1 MDSERLDVARPVSM
15 SLCEA
20 ALSESSERYASFFM
34 HHPHATYSVDR
45 DGYYTDA
52 NPISLAM
59 TGLSLEQM
67 REIHF
72 SEVVHPDD
80 LHIIQNCFER
90 ALAGDPQLVEARVL
104 RTDGQI
110 VEIRCTMIPVVIDE
124 EVVGVHGVSEDI
136 TEPKQ
141 VLRQLAE
148 ANAAKSLFL
157 ANVSHEVRTPLA
169 SVIGA
174 TEMLM
179 DGQLAPEQRHFVNIV
194 HRNGQRLQ
202 RLLDDILDFSRLE
215 ARQVLLRPRP
225 FGVSTVL
232 EGIAD
237 WAVPLAEGRNLTIS
251 FVVDRSVPSSV
262 VGDGLRVAQVVTNLV
277 QNAIK
282 FTERGGVNV
291 RVSARTAAPNQDEG
305 TQGPDIWV
313 EFAVT
318 DTGIG
323 IAEDQLQAL
332 FEPFTQVDPTAT
344 RGYDGVGLGL
354 AICRDLVDLMGGQL
368 QTVSTLGEGST
379 FTFGVPLRPV
389 SEGDVD
395 QDQ

>member
-1 MDSERLDVARPVSM
+1 MDAERLDPARPVSM

-45 DGYYTDA
+45 NGYYTDA
-52 NPISLAM
+52 NPVALAM

-72 SEVVHPDD
+72 SDVIHPED
-80 LHIIQNCFER
+80 LHIIQDGFER
-90 ALAGDPQLVEARVL
+90 ALEGDPQLAEARVL

-124 EVVGVHGVSEDI
+124 KVVGVHGVSEDI
-136 TEPKQ
+136 TEPKR
-141 VLRQLAE
+141 VLRQLGE

-174 TEMLM
+174 TELLM
-179 DGQLAPEQRHFVNIV
+179 DGQLSPEQRHFVDIV

-202 RLLDDILDFSRLE
+202 RLVNDILDFSRLE
-215 ARQVLLRPRP
+215 AHQVLLRLQP
-225 FGVSTVL
+225 FGVGTVV
-232 EGIAD
+232 EGVAD
-237 WAVPLAEGRNLTIS
+237 WAVPLAEGRSLAIS
-251 FVVDRSVPSSV
+251 FTVDESVPSSV
-262 VGDGLRVAQVVTNLV
+262 VGDGLRVSQVVTNLV
-277 QNAIK
+277 HNAIK
-282 FTERGGVNV
+282 FTQRGGVDV
-291 RVSARTAAPNQDEG
+291 RVSSRTAAPNQDGTEG
-305 TQGPDIWV
+305 SGIWV

-323 IAEDQLQAL
+323 IAEDHLQAM

-344 RGYDGVGLGL
+344 RGYEGVGLGL
-354 AICRDLVDLMGGQL
+354 AICRDLVDLMGGRL

-379 FTFGVPLRPV
+379 FIFGVPLRQV
-389 SEGDVD
+389 SEGDVE
-395 QDQ
+395 QDR